1 VDIAEEDLE
10 TLHRRYANEPTPAVA
25 TQLLMRYE
33 PLASN
38 LARRFAH
45 RNDALEDAR
54 QTALMG
60 LLSALNRFDPDY
72 GAPFLTYAIPTIM
85 GALKRHLRDQT
96 WLVKPTR
103 HVQDVYL
110 EVNRNFDE
118 LEQDLGRSPTMQEL
132 ADHSGIPVEEIADG
146 VRAGN
151 GRFATARLEPASW
164 DHEDASTDAAFGED
178 DHNVIDFENR
188 AEVIS
193 LLRSLRDI
201 EREVLVLTYFDDIPQ
216 RQIANR
222 LGVSQVHVS
231 RIKHRALKRLRAL
244 NDAPTTLAS

>member
-1 VDIAEEDLE
+1 
-10 TLHRRYANEPTPAVA
+10 
-25 TQLLMRYE
+25 
-33 PLASN
+33 
-38 LARRFAH
+38 
-45 RNDALEDAR
+45 
-54 QTALMG
+54 
-60 LLSALNRFDPDY
+60 
-72 GAPFLTYAIPTIM
+72 M

-110 EVNRNFDE
+110 EVNRNYDE
-118 LEQDLGRSPTMQEL
+118 LEQHLGRSPTMREL
-132 ADHSGIPVEEIADG
+132 AEHSGIPVEEIVDG
-146 VRAGN
+146 LRAGN

-164 DHEDASTDAAFGED
+164 DHEDSSTDAAFGED
-178 DHNVIDFENR
+178 DHNVVDFENR

-244 NDAPTTLAS
+244 NDPPTTLAS